1 MFFIFFS
8 LTVSIFS
15 QEKSQQDI
23 SKIELRRNLL
33 KTHQF
38 LGFSTLILWLAT
50 NLEGEKALKNL
61 YKTSDQYARYLLA
74 MNPQYNKDP
83 LYNYYILK
91 QPDRHSFTA
100 EYYLLQDPNKN
111 LQTYLMLK
119 STEEWYASKNGERHK
134 KLAYLTTVFYALTAT
149 TAFLAPEGI
158 PTNYKGYDSLFFHK
172 LMIPIHLSAMLLLP
186 SLGEKIEHKG
196 YYAALKMKQTGWIG
210 FSALTF
216 AFLSITID
224 F

>member
-15 QEKSQQDI
+15 QEKSQQDV

-74 MNPQYNKDP
+74 MNPQ
-83 LYNYYILK
+83 
-91 QPDRHSFTA
+91 
-100 EYYLLQDPNKN
+100 
-111 LQTYLMLK
+111 
-119 STEEWYASKNGERHK
+119 
-134 KLAYLTTVFYALTAT
+134 
-149 TAFLAPEGI
+149 
-158 PTNYKGYDSLFFHK
+158 
-172 LMIPIHLSAMLLLP
+172 
-186 SLGEKIEHKG
+186 
-196 YYAALKMKQTGWIG
+196 
-210 FSALTF
+210 
-216 AFLSITID
+216 
-224 F
+224 